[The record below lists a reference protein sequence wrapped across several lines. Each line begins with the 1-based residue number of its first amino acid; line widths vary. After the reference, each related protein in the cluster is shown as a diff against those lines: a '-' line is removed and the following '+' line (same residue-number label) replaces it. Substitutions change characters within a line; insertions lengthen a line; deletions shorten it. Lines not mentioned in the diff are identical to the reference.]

1 MEKEKRLCRFIY
13 LTGFVALLILE
24 ILIGIYVDDRFI
36 RPYGG
41 DILVVILL
49 GCLYR
54 SIRPLGRLWLSG
66 GIFVLALGVEIAQHF
81 NFVDL
86 IGLGHIRF
94 FRILMGTSF
103 SWADILS
110 YGAGCVIFFL
120 MDWLLQRK
128 QAPQS

>member
-1 MEKEKRLCRFIY
+1 MKK
-13 LTGFVALLILE
+13 LL
-24 ILIGIYVDDRFI
+24 
-36 RPYGG
+36 
-41 DILVVILL
+41 
-49 GCLYR
+49 
-54 SIRPLGRLWLSG
+54 
-66 GIFVLALGVEIAQHF
+66 IFVLALGVEIAQHF

-110 YGAGCVIFFL
+110 YGAGCVIFLL

-128 QAPQS
+128 QAVQS

>member
-1 MEKEKRLCRFIY
+1 MKKGKMNRRYIY
-13 LTGFVALLILE
+13 LGGFVLLLILE
-24 ILIGIYVDDRFI
+24 ILIGLYVDDRFI

-54 SIRPLGRLWLSG
+54 SLRPCGNLWLSA
-66 GIFVLALGVEIAQHF
+66 GIFVLALGVEIGQFF

-86 IGLGHIRF
+86 IGLGHIPF

-110 YGAGCVIFFL
+110 YAAGCVIFWT
-120 MDWLLQRK
+120 MDWLLKRK
-128 QAPQS
+128 QTVYL